1 MPQIFTLAQTW
12 HTRISYKSQALSL
25 IVKQAYVHAMSRQGG
40 QIHADKNFYFLI
52 QKICVNLPAIRQAG
66 LRPKWDFLYY
76 QVLSFKFEFQA
87 ARSAG

>member
-1 MPQIFTLAQTW
+1 
-12 HTRISYKSQALSL
+12 
-25 IVKQAYVHAMSRQGG
+25 MSRQGG

-76 QVLSFKFEFQA
+76 QVVIWFQEVIV
-87 ARSAG
+87 GVIK